1 MTEIYD
7 PDLLVTFLA
16 VAETG
21 SFSQAARR
29 RGLRQSTVSQQ
40 VRRLEA
46 ETRRRL
52 FDRDTHNV
60 SLTVDGQALTVLAGE
75 ILAAY
80 SRAER
85 YFSNTELRGRVRFGA
100 SDDFALSSLLPQ
112 VLRAFSSR
120 HPAVDLEM
128 RVGFAADL
136 YQAMDEGVLDL
147 IFAKRRVGDGRGR
160 VVWRE
165 DMVWIAAPDWRRDP
179 ERPLPLVL
187 YPPRSITREAV
198 LAALEKADVSWRIA
212 CTCGSLSGL
221 VGAVLGG
228 LGVGAQ
234 SARLKAEGTVVVG
247 PEAGLPPLGE
257 TEFVVV
263 PALGRPKAPAHAKD
277 YTTPPPAERAGAGD
291 GRHDPG
297 VRPRLSCAGGL
308 RAPVSKI
315 APQGPEFGSSRIGLN
330 GEARQIPE
338 PSLCLCP

>member
-1 MTEIYD
+1 MTETYD

-21 SFSQAARR
+21 SFSEAARR

-52 FDRDTHNV
+52 FERDTHNV

-85 YFSNTELRGRVRFGA
+85 YFSNAELRGRVRFGA
-100 SDDFALSSLLPQ
+100 SEDFALSSLLPQ
-112 VLRAFSSR
+112 VLRAFASR
-120 HPAVDLEM
+120 HPQVDIEM
-128 RVGFAADL
+128 TVGLAADL
-136 YQAMDEGVLDL
+136 YQGMDEGSLDL
-147 IFAKRRVGDGRGR
+147 IFAKRRAGDGRGHI
-160 VVWRE
+160 VWRE
-165 DMVWIAAPDWRRDP
+165 EMVWIAAPDWRRDP

-198 LAALEKADVSWRIA
+198 LTAVEKANVSWRIA

-234 SARLKAEGTVVVG
+234 SARLRSEGTVAVRL
-247 PEAGLPPLGE
+247 EAGLPPLGE

-263 PALGRPKAPAHAKD
+263 PALGRPNAPVQAMAD
-277 YTTPPPAERAGAGD
+277 TILEFGRAFQAQATSGSP
-291 GRHDPG
+291 H
-297 VRPRLSCAGGL
+297 L
-308 RAPVSKI
+308 RA
-315 APQGPEFGSSRIGLN
+315 APRGRTSTKRPPLG
-330 GEARQIPE
+330 
-338 PSLCLCP
+338 

>member
-1 MTEIYD
+1 MTETYD

-21 SFSQAARR
+21 SFSEAARR

-85 YFSNTELRGRVRFGA
+85 YFSNAELRGRVRFGA
-100 SDDFALSSLLPQ
+100 SEDFALSSLLPQ

-120 HPAVDLEM
+120 HP
-128 RVGFAADL
+128 
-136 YQAMDEGVLDL
+136 QA
-147 IFAKRRVGDGRGR
+147 RR
-160 VVWRE
+160 
-165 DMVWIAAPDWRRDP
+165 
-179 ERPLPLVL
+179 LN
-187 YPPRSITREAV
+187 PPQSITREAV
-198 LAALEKADVSWRIA
+198 LAALEKANVSWRIA

-234 SARLKAEGTVVVG
+234 SARLKSEGTVV
-247 PEAGLPPLGE
+247 
-257 TEFVVV
+257 
-263 PALGRPKAPAHAKD
+263 
-277 YTTPPPAERAGAGD
+277 
-291 GRHDPG
+291 
-297 VRPRLSCAGGL
+297 
-308 RAPVSKI
+308 
-315 APQGPEFGSSRIGLN
+315 
-330 GEARQIPE
+330 
-338 PSLCLCP
+338 

>member
-263 PALGRPKAPAHAKD
+263 PALGRP
-277 YTTPPPAERAGAGD
+277 
-291 GRHDPG
+291 
-297 VRPRLSCAGGL
+297 S
-308 RAPVSKI
+308 APVQAMADTI
-315 APQGPEFGSSRIGLN
+315 LEFGRALH
-330 GEARQIPE
+330 ARAA
-338 PSLCLCP
+338 

>member
-1 MTEIYD
+1 MTETYD

-21 SFSQAARR
+21 SFSEAARR

-85 YFSNTELRGRVRFGA
+85 YFSNAELRGRVRFGA
-100 SDDFALSSLLPQ
+100 SEDFALSSLLPQ

-120 HPAVDLEM
+120 HPQVDIEM
-128 RVGFAADL
+128 TVGLAADL
-136 YQAMDEGVLDL
+136 YSGMDEGALDL
-147 IFAKRRVGDGRGR
+147 IFAKRRAGDGRGHM
-160 VVWRE
+160 VWRE
-165 DMVWIAAPDWRRDP
+165 EMIWIAAPDWRRDP

-198 LAALEKADVSWRIA
+198 LASLEKANVSWRIA
-212 CTCGSLSGL
+212 CTCGSLSGP
-221 VGAVLGG
+221 GRRRAWRPRNRRAVRASQGG
-228 LGVGAQ
+228 RDGRRWPRGRFAA
-234 SARLKAEGTVVVG
+234 ARRDGICRRAR
-247 PEAGLPPLGE
+247 AW
-257 TEFVVV
+257 
-263 PALGRPKAPAHAKD
+263 
-277 YTTPPPAERAGAGD
+277 PAERAGAGD
-291 GRHDPG
+291 GRHDPR
-297 VRPRLSCAGGL
+297 VRPRFPCAIVVGGG
-308 RAPVSKI
+308 V
-315 APQGPEFGSSRIGLN
+315 
-330 GEARQIPE
+330 
-338 PSLCLCP
+338 